1 MSEIVREKI
10 RKYFVEGLNE
20 MIESNMSLKD
30 IYERFELYL
39 NNEDY
44 KYDLLYEENPEI
56 YIEVLKEF
64 VDY

>member
-1 MSEIVREKI
+1 MVREKI
-10 RKYFVEGLNE
+10 RKYFVESLNE
-20 MIESNMSLKD
+20 MIESKMSLKD

-56 YIEVLKEF
+56 YVEVLKEF
-64 VDY
+64 VD

>member
-1 MSEIVREKI
+1 MVREKI

>member
-1 MSEIVREKI
+1 MEREKI

-44 KYDLLYEENPEI
+44 KYDLLYEENPKI
-56 YIEVLKEF
+56 YVEVLKEF
-64 VDY
+64 VINK

>member
-1 MSEIVREKI
+1 MEREKI

>member
-10 RKYFVEGLNE
+10 RKYFVESLNE
-20 MIESNMSLKD
+20 MIENNMSLKD
-30 IYERFELYL
+30 ICERFELYL

-56 YIEVLKEF
+56 YVEVLKEF
-64 VDY
+64 VD